1 MIYMYILVF
10 CCSSSQHEAYEE
22 PGQTNG
28 LYALHLLRHI
38 RRDERIEFILMDV
51 ARGTMLFL
59 AVKCKIVL
67 SPSLSGAS
75 RPKHHGS

>member
-1 MIYMYILVF
+1 MYILVSF
-10 CCSSSQHEAYEE
+10 CSSSQHEAYEE

-51 ARGTMLFL
+51 ARGTNLFL

-75 RPKHHGS
+75 RPKYHGS